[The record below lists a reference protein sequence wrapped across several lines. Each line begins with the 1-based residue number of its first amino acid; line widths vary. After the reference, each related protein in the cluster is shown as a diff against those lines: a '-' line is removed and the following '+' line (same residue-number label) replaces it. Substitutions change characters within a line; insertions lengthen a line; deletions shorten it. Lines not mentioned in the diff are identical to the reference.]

1 MSPAVPQGPR
11 EFPPLEGMRLTRK
24 LPLQI
29 TALIAIVVA
38 VYLVMLYGEVRRSL
52 VDAAAARLGR
62 ANIEFA
68 QIAQRSMHLRRDGLL
83 EVALS
88 AEVRGY
94 LARPESTD
102 TTAVMD
108 LLRPLARSTL
118 VPAAVKLL
126 DSQGE
131 LRLSTVAEPGS
142 PVHEAAWRELIATGA
157 ADTAVYA
164 PFYLAEGRPH
174 VLLMVPV
181 EDDGR
186 ILGYITHLSVLQYTE
201 GAEEQLRGLVA
212 ADVSVMFANARGDL
226 WLTLVGTPIV
236 PPVTGPFPDGL
247 FELER
252 PGVGKMLAHRATVH
266 GTPWVIISEWPMSS
280 ILARPHAILRRALG
294 MGFLLL
300 VGGAALAMIVS
311 RGLTR
316 PLSLLTRA
324 TYAIADGDYTVRA
337 EVTRGDEIGLL
348 ARTFNRMAE
357 QVGASRIELE
367 KQFEEAQL
375 MAEELE
381 TTNQQLEEATAT
393 AEQARLE
400 AESARER
407 AEVARAEAESANR
420 AKSEFLAMMSHEVR
434 TPINAIIGY
443 SELLEMGI
451 SGPVTEMQRVHL
463 GRIRTSGKHL
473 VALVNEVLDLAK
485 IESGRLVVDRLL
497 ASVVDAVD
505 TAVELARPEA
515 AARGVPVEVEYDQ
528 IHEALYYGDPQRVH
542 QIVLNLLSN
551 AIKFT
556 PPGGRISIRCGV
568 AERPDVRTS
577 PMDEG
582 LAHAQDGGKADPN
595 AAWTYVSVAD
605 TGIGIAPEQFERIF
619 LSFVQVES
627 GYTRTHSGTGLGLT
641 ISRRFARMMGGDIT
655 VSSRMGEGSV
665 FTLWLPRAVE
675 ASAASESFAVPRDP
689 ADAVATLAR
698 DVAGERHV
706 AELGH
711 VLLAELDG
719 AMDTFLARFR
729 RDPVLAGAP
738 HTSDVEV
745 LHHLPALLAN
755 VAQSLVAVG
764 TVGETPAEVM
774 QDAGAIQRLIA
785 ERHGRHRH
793 RHGWSEAQVRR
804 EFELLT
810 EVVGAALT
818 RRLATRPPDSAFDML
833 HRLIQQA
840 EHLSVRAL
848 RTAESSHVIHDPFME

>member
-473 VALVNEVLDLAK
+473 VALVNEVLDLCQLRPFADRP
-485 IESGRLVVDRLL
+485 IAALSGGQRQRVALARAVAPRPRVLLLDEPLSALDAALRERLRSELAALLRRLSTTAVFVTHDQAEAMAIADRIAVMSSGRILQADAPPVLYRQPASAFVAEFVGGANRLDGRAEGETLALDGGRLRLPAPLAEGHAVYVRPESVRLADPGGADLSGEVVSVIYQGTHHRVTLAGVAHRPVVVDHVGLDAPRIGERLGL
-497 ASVVDAVD
+497 EISASD
-505 TAVELARPEA
+505 L
-515 AARGVPVEVEYDQ
+515 
-528 IHEALYYGDPQRVH
+528 I
-542 QIVLNLLSN
+542 LL
-551 AIKFT
+551 
-556 PPGGRISIRCGV
+556 
-568 AERPDVRTS
+568 PD
-577 PMDEG
+577 
-582 LAHAQDGGKADPN
+582 
-595 AAWTYVSVAD
+595 
-605 TGIGIAPEQFERIF
+605 FE
-619 LSFVQVES
+619 QVE
-627 GYTRTHSGTGLGLT
+627 
-641 ISRRFARMMGGDIT
+641 
-655 VSSRMGEGSV
+655 E
-665 FTLWLPRAVE
+665 
-675 ASAASESFAVPRDP
+675 
-689 ADAVATLAR
+689 
-698 DVAGERHV
+698 
-706 AELGH
+706 
-711 VLLAELDG
+711 
-719 AMDTFLARFR
+719 
-729 RDPVLAGAP
+729 
-738 HTSDVEV
+738 
-745 LHHLPALLAN
+745 
-755 VAQSLVAVG
+755 
-764 TVGETPAEVM
+764 
-774 QDAGAIQRLIA
+774 
-785 ERHGRHRH
+785 
-793 RHGWSEAQVRR
+793 
-804 EFELLT
+804 
-810 EVVGAALT
+810 
-818 RRLATRPPDSAFDML
+818 
-833 HRLIQQA
+833 
-840 EHLSVRAL
+840 
-848 RTAESSHVIHDPFME
+848 